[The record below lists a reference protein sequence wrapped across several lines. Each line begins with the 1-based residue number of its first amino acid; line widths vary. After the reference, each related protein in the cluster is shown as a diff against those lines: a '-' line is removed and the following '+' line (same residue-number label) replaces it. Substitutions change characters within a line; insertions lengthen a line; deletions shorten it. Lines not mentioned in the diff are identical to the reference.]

1 MSSTIRTLE
10 KEKTALQ
17 ASVKNQDNRL
27 AELKIEIENLNK
39 QLIKRDERYA
49 NVTEELRLVQI
60 KQKEE
65 GVKLAQAGLRDQELQ
80 KKIAD
85 LEEAEKQRS
94 AHDQKALERFQDD
107 NLVSSDC
114 TTDLR
119 TVLTGWRPPYRPRL
133 STVCQL

>member
-17 ASVKNQDNRL
+17 TSVKNQDNRL

-94 AHDQKALERFQDD
+94 AHDQKALERFQAD

-119 TVLTGWRPPYRPRL
+119 TVLTGLRPPYRPRL
-133 STVCQL
+133 SMVCQL

>member
-10 KEKTALQ
+10 KEKIALQ
-17 ASVKNQDNRL
+17 TSVKNQDNRL

-85 LEEAEKQRS
+85 LEEAERQRS

-119 TVLTGWRPPYRPRL
+119 TVLTGSRPLYRPRL
-133 STVCQL
+133 SMVCQL

>member
-17 ASVKNQDNRL
+17 TSVKNQDNRL
-27 AELKIEIENLNK
+27 AELKIEIENLNN

-65 GVKLAQAGLRDQELQ
+65 GVKLAQAGLRDQGLQ

-94 AHDQKALERFQDD
+94 AHDQKALERFQED
-107 NLVSSDC
+107 NLVSNDFATALGRC
-114 TTDLR
+114 
-119 TVLTGWRPPYRPRL
+119 
-133 STVCQL
+133 